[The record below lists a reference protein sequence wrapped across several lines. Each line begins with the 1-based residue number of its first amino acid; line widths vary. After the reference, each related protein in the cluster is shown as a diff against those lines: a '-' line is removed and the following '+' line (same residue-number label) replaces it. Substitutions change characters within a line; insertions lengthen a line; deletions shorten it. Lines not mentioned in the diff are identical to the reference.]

1 VIRNKDS
8 VQKAKVEELENLV
21 KKLEFE
27 KCTLEEMCSLKDEE
41 ALISQ
46 VKSDERLA
54 NLHYVTDELSKEKEN
69 LEMVVPNLNEEIG
82 ESRTRVSKSSIVDEV

>member
-1 VIRNKDS
+1 LVLLHNPKKKVHSTSFQELIVIRNKDS
-8 VQKAKVEELENLV
+8 VQKAKVEDLENLV

-27 KCTLEEMCSLKDEE
+27 KSTLEEMCTLKDEE

-54 NLHYVTDELSKEKEN
+54 NLHN
-69 LEMVVPNLNEEIG
+69 LLMNFLKKMRIF
-82 ESRTRVSKSSIVDEV
+82 RW

>member
-1 VIRNKDS
+1 MIRNKDS

-27 KCTLEEMCSLKDEE
+27 KSTLEEMCTLKEEE

-46 VKSDERLA
+46 VKSDEKLA
-54 NLHYVTDELSKEKEN
+54 NLHN
-69 LEMVVPNLNEEIG
+69 LLMNFLKKMRIL
-82 ESRTRVSKSSIVDEV
+82 RW

>member
-1 VIRNKDS
+1 MIRNKDS
-8 VQKAKVEELENLV
+8 VQKAKVEDLENLV

-27 KCTLEEMCSLKDEE
+27 KSTLEEMCTLKDEE

-54 NLHYVTDELSKEKEN
+54 NLHN
-69 LEMVVPNLNEEIG
+69 LLMNFLKKMRIL
-82 ESRTRVSKSSIVDEV
+82 RW

>member
-1 VIRNKDS
+1 MVLLHNPKKKVHSRSFQELIVIRNKDS
-8 VQKAKVEELENLV
+8 VQKAKVEDLENLV

-27 KCTLEEMCSLKDEE
+27 KSTLEEMCTLKDEE

-54 NLHYVTDELSKEKEN
+54 NLHN
-69 LEMVVPNLNEEIG
+69 LLMNFLKKMRIL
-82 ESRTRVSKSSIVDEV
+82 RW

>member
-1 VIRNKDS
+1 MVLLHNPKKKVHSTSFQELIVIRNKDS
-8 VQKAKVEELENLV
+8 VQKAKVEDLENLV

-27 KCTLEEMCSLKDEE
+27 KSTLEEMCTLKDEE

-54 NLHYVTDELSKEKEN
+54 NLHN
-69 LEMVVPNLNEEIG
+69 LLMNFLKKMRIL
-82 ESRTRVSKSSIVDEV
+82 RW

>member
-1 VIRNKDS
+1 MIRNKDS
-8 VQKAKVEELENLV
+8 VQKAKVEENLV

-27 KCTLEEMCSLKDEE
+27 KSTLEEMCTLKDEE

-54 NLHYVTDELSKEKEN
+54 NLHN
-69 LEMVVPNLNEEIG
+69 LLMNFLKKMRIF
-82 ESRTRVSKSSIVDEV
+82 RW

>member
-1 VIRNKDS
+1 MIRNKDS

-27 KCTLEEMCSLKDEE
+27 KSTLEEMCTLKDEE

-54 NLHYVTDELSKEKEN
+54 NLHN
-69 LEMVVPNLNEEIG
+69 LLMNFLKKMRIL
-82 ESRTRVSKSSIVDEV
+82 RW

>member
-8 VQKAKVEELENLV
+8 VQKAKVEDLENLV

-27 KCTLEEMCSLKDEE
+27 KSTLEEMCTLKDEE

-54 NLHYVTDELSKEKEN
+54 NLHN
-69 LEMVVPNLNEEIG
+69 LLMNFLKKMRIL
-82 ESRTRVSKSSIVDEV
+82 RW

>member
-1 VIRNKDS
+1 MIRNKDS
-8 VQKAKVEELENLV
+8 VQKANVKDLENLV

-27 KCTLEEMCSLKDEE
+27 KSTLEEMCTLKDEE

-54 NLHYVTDELSKEKEN
+54 NLHN
-69 LEMVVPNLNEEIG
+69 LLMNFLKKMRIF
-82 ESRTRVSKSSIVDEV
+82 RW